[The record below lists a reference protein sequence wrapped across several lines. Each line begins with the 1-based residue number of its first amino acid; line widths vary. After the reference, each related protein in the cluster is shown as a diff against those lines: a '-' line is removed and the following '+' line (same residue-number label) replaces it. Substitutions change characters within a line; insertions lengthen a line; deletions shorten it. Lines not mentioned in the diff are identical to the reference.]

1 VGRAS
6 EKYVVNATDLMQR
19 IATTLREVIGPAIE
33 SEYPKTQAF
42 MAAVVLQKLGKELAL
57 SAEHQ
62 QAQSE
67 DLQALHRDLRAR
79 LANVETPPALL
90 EAMERLASAPGAAS
104 LAGLV
109 SALYLTRAE
118 LGEQRLTDL
127 LGRVR
132 STLRADLDRRLEHA
146 R

>member
-1 VGRAS
+1 
-6 EKYVVNATDLMQR
+6 VNATDLLQR

-42 MAAVVLQKLGKELAL
+42 MAAVVLQKLAKELAL

-62 QAQSE
+62 QVQSE
-67 DLQALHRDLRAR
+67 DLQALHRDLRAE
-79 LANVETPPALL
+79 LANVATPRALVA
-90 EAMERLASAPGAAS
+90 AMERLASAPDAAS
-104 LAGLV
+104 LSELV

-118 LGEQRLTDL
+118 LGEQRLTNL